1 MLGDTGCLRVL
12 FASGFLVSL
21 LFQIGE
27 GTDGS
32 TEVVFLRKFPSIF
45 LGVSF
50 STVPKF
56 SI

>member
-12 FASGFLVSL
+12 FASGFLISL

-45 LGVSF
+45 WGVSF

-56 SI
+56 SM